1 MLKRIL
7 GFLLIVALTAAL
19 LVVGERG
26 APADEENA
34 AGLRAVQ
41 DKTTVLI
48 FDGNRP
54 VLRYRYQGVAFKPY
68 VDQLFSP
75 AGVQI
80 LRDSAPDHKHH
91 HGLMYALS
99 VDGVN
104 FWEEATVEAGTE
116 RHRRIDT
123 ARYFAPDSVWSA
135 GLVEDIDWV
144 ASTSDKPLLVERRQI
159 DVLEDQGRAA
169 PDSGATLVHW
179 RCRLAAPPGKESMTL
194 TGHHYFG
201 LGMRFVPS
209 MDKGGRFFNAD
220 DKPGE
225 DGPNGC
231 RLVRTRWC
239 AYTAKADG
247 KPVTVAL
254 FDDPANFR
262 HPQTMFTLTRGFAYL
277 AATMNEWKEPVIVK
291 AGQPLELRYGVAV
304 WDGEVDKVTVEKLYR
319 RWVKLGDG
327 ESKK

>member
-1 MLKRIL
+1 MKKTLPAFAPFKTRPPYSIL
-7 GFLLIVALTAAL
+7 
-19 LVVGERG
+19 
-26 APADEENA
+26 
-34 AGLRAVQ
+34 
-41 DKTTVLI
+41 
-48 FDGNRP
+48 DGNRP

-169 PDSGATLVHW
+169 RIS
-179 RCRLAAPPGKESMTL
+179 AP
-194 TGHHYFG
+194 
-201 LGMRFVPS
+201 
-209 MDKGGRFFNAD
+209 
-220 DKPGE
+220 
-225 DGPNGC
+225 
-231 RLVRTRWC
+231 RWS
-239 AYTAKADG
+239 
-247 KPVTVAL
+247 
-254 FDDPANFR
+254 
-262 HPQTMFTLTRGFAYL
+262 
-277 AATMNEWKEPVIVK
+277 I
-291 AGQPLELRYGVAV
+291 GVAASP
-304 WDGEVDKVTVEKLYR
+304 R
-319 RWVKLGDG
+319 RRAR
-327 ESKK
+327 SR

>member
-41 DKTTVLI
+41 DKTTVSIL
-48 FDGNRP
+48 DGNRP

-159 DVLEDQGRAA
+159 DVLEDQGLRRPGSRRHAGPLALPPRRAA
-169 PDSGATLVHW
+169 GQGV
-179 RCRLAAPPGKESMTL
+179 
-194 TGHHYFG
+194 
-201 LGMRFVPS
+201 
-209 MDKGGRFFNAD
+209 
-220 DKPGE
+220 
-225 DGPNGC
+225 
-231 RLVRTRWC
+231 
-239 AYTAKADG
+239 
-247 KPVTVAL
+247 
-254 FDDPANFR
+254 DDPDRPPLLRPR
-262 HPQTMFTLTRGFAYL
+262 HAVRPLDGQGR
-277 AATMNEWKEPVIVK
+277 PVL
-291 AGQPLELRYGVAV
+291 QCR
-304 WDGEVDKVTVEKLYR
+304 
-319 RWVKLGDG
+319 
-327 ESKK
+327 